1 MERVINF
8 IFGVHNHQP
17 VGNLPHIFEDS
28 YQKAYFPFLKILY
41 KHPTTKFTIHNS
53 GILLEWI
60 AKKHPEYISILKEMV
75 DRGQVE
81 IKTGGF
87 YEPIL
92 PIIPDEDRYVQIE
105 KLTKYIE
112 ELTGYVPTGMWL
124 TERVWEPH
132 LAQVLSKAKI
142 KHVSVDESH
151 FKLTGFSNLSCP
163 F

>member
-1 MERVINF
+1 M
-8 IFGVHNHQP
+8 
-17 VGNLPHIFEDS
+17 
-28 YQKAYFPFLKILY
+28 
-41 KHPTTKFTIHNS
+41 
-53 GILLEWI
+53 
-60 AKKHPEYISILKEMV
+60 AKYP
-75 DRGQVE
+75 QVE

-151 FKLTGFSNLSCP
+151 FKLTGFSKQQLRGYFITEEQNNKLAIFPISKDLLIQRLEYSIALH
-163 F
+163 FHHNHLTLKKIALQQK